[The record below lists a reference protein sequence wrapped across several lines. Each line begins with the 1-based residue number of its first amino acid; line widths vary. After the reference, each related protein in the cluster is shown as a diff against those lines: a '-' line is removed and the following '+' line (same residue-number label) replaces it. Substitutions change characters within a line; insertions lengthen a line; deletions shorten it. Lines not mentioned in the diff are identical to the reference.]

1 MLRRVRHGAR
11 RIRPPLPLTRR
22 SEASHIRQPSEA
34 GFKLAGPIRPRS
46 FVLMFQSSGRWFGG
60 PFARFNRLLLKGHAL
75 VWAALWA
82 FCLADPGRAEEP
94 MFRGSPAKQV
104 ILENW
109 NKSGWAFYS
118 GTNRAL
124 IEEQMGPDIAVPA
137 LVSIMQDSDWLGS
150 STYRDLWTKMPDSI
164 RRTMQPPRGYS
175 RAERALFI
183 LGQFGPWAS
192 NAIPALVREFEGG
205 DDERK
210 LAVAGA
216 LIEMA
221 PASATAAD
229 IMGQKLVAAGPESK
243 IGILR
248 LLQQLG
254 PLAQAAIPEI
264 RVQTQ
269 DRTNEVRAEAACA
282 LWLVARDTNSVLAAL
297 RPLIL
302 AATPETANAVARTLD
317 EMGPAARPLGLDVLA
332 SIPKWPASERN
343 EIFMALG
350 RVAGPRPEAMAFL
363 RSTIEPGST
372 EPPEALRAAV
382 IALGD
387 IGPAAGDVVP
397 ALIALWNRQPPL
409 SFDQKMDRQE
419 APVRNLVAAIIQ
431 SLGKIGSA
439 AQPALPMLEEVW
451 RPKGQKPLIGGSGLA
466 VQAAVAIWQID
477 QGKTHSAVDLIHDW
491 RESAGPTYDRMA
503 TRRSGLRQ
511 QLETLWTYQ
520 PELVQLLKQ
529 GDPDYLRRLTELRES
544 ARSKW

>member
-1 MLRRVRHGAR
+1 MPFRR
-11 RIRPPLPLTRR
+11 
-22 SEASHIRQPSEA
+22 
-34 GFKLAGPIRPRS
+34 
-46 FVLMFQSSGRWFGG
+46 W
-60 PFARFNRLLLKGHAL
+60 
-75 VWAALWA
+75 
-82 FCLADPGRAEEP
+82 C
-94 MFRGSPAKQV
+94 
-104 ILENW
+104 EN
-109 NKSGWAFYS
+109 
-118 GTNRAL
+118 
-124 IEEQMGPDIAVPA
+124 
-137 LVSIMQDSDWLGS
+137 
-150 STYRDLWTKMPDSI
+150 
-164 RRTMQPPRGYS
+164 S
-175 RAERALFI
+175 R
-183 LGQFGPWAS
+183 
-192 NAIPALVREFEGG
+192 GG

-254 PLAQAAIPEI
+254 PLAQAAITEI

-269 DRTNEVRAEAACA
+269 DRTNGVRAEAACA

-302 AATPETANAVARTLD
+302 AAAPETANAVARTLD

-350 RVAGPRPEAMAFL
+350 RVAGPRPGVMAFL
-363 RSTIEPGST
+363 RSTIAPGST

-382 IALGD
+382 LALGD
-387 IGPAAGDVVP
+387 IGPAAGDLVP

-451 RPKGQKPLIGGSGLA
+451 RPRVKSL
-466 VQAAVAIWQID
+466 
-477 QGKTHSAVDLIHDW
+477 
-491 RESAGPTYDRMA
+491 
-503 TRRSGLRQ
+503 
-511 QLETLWTYQ
+511 
-520 PELVQLLKQ
+520 
-529 GDPDYLRRLTELRES
+529 
-544 ARSKW
+544 